1 MQPDLAAQQ
10 FCVRIELLLTVDD
23 QLLRDDAQSI
33 SCHSFIKLHA
43 AYLVIRKVDSAN
55 VDQRIWKKRE
65 WLAQMKFHWVICSHV
80 CAVTSAVTIDQIAV
94 RVTTP
99 KFGA

>member
-33 SCHSFIKLHA
+33 SCHSFIELHA

-55 VDQRIWKKRE
+55 VDQRIWKKKGMAGTDEIPLGHMQPCLRCN
-65 WLAQMKFHWVICSHV
+65 LSCN
-80 CAVTSAVTIDQIAV
+80 D
-94 RVTTP
+94 
-99 KFGA
+99 

>member
-23 QLLRDDAQSI
+23 QLLRDDAQPI
-33 SCHSFIKLHA
+33 SCHSFTKLHA

-55 VDQRIWKKRE
+55 VDQRI
-65 WLAQMKFHWVICSHV
+65 
-80 CAVTSAVTIDQIAV
+80 
-94 RVTTP
+94 
-99 KFGA
+99 